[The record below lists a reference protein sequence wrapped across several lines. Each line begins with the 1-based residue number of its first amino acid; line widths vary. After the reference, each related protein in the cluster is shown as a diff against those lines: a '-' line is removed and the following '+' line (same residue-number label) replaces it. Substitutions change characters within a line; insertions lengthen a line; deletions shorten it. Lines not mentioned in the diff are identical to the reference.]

1 MQWKSH
7 AIIAFAFATAVFY
20 FLTDVDLIRLIML
33 GIFAAM
39 SALIPDMD
47 LPQSKARSVSDVIV
61 VALAAVFS
69 YLSSCNWGFC
79 IPGLN
84 QIWKIAFL
92 ALILLGL
99 YFLAMKFIMPRH
111 RGFTHSLVSC
121 LGFSILVFLAAGM
134 QFAIAGLV
142 GYLSH
147 LIADREIK
155 LV

>member
-7 AIIAFAFATAVFY
+7 AIIAFVSATAVFY

-47 LPQSKARSVSDVIV
+47 LPQSKARSISDMIV
-61 VALAAVFS
+61 VAVAAVFS

-84 QIWKIAFL
+84 QIEKIVIL
-92 ALILLGL
+92 ALVVIGI

-121 LGFSILVFLAAGM
+121 LGFSVLVFLVAGM

-147 LIADREIK
+147 LIADKEIK
-155 LV
+155 IL

>member
-7 AIIAFAFATAVFY
+7 AIIAFVSAIAVFY
-20 FLTDVDLIRLIML
+20 FLTDVDLIRLILL

-47 LPQSKARSVSDVIV
+47 LPQSKARSVSDMIV
-61 VALAAVFS
+61 VAIAVVFS

-79 IPGLN
+79 IPGIN
-84 QIWKIAFL
+84 QIGKTAFL
-92 ALILLGL
+92 ALVNIGI
-99 YFLAMKFIMPRH
+99 YFIAMMFIMPRH

-121 LGFSILVFLAAGM
+121 LGFSVLVFLAAGI

-142 GYLSH
+142 GYLTH
-147 LIADREIK
+147 LIADREVK
-155 LV
+155 LL